1 MSMLNKVVKNEV
13 TADILQYKQL
23 IAGRPKAG
31 KTSLFHGIVKE
42 KFDGDMSKGLL
53 VAFEKGY
60 SALDGIHAVDIEEW
74 EDFQDLV
81 EELVDNKDEVSYEVL
96 GFDTIDILIKLA
108 TQYVVA
114 KQSIADKKRYTAIND
129 IGWGKGYALMEEEI
143 AEQVG
148 KLDQAGYGLFFI
160 THDKDTTMTTREGL
174 EYNKTIISAGGRGGD
189 YFRNTADLIVF
200 IELTKEIEKG
210 KQVDKRYIY
219 FRGDAD
225 MEAGSRFKYAPT
237 RVEYSTENYI
247 NAIEDAI
254 KKEYGSDEA
263 VEEAKEKQ
271 AEEAV
276 KKEEEKKKE
285 ESVTPEDL
293 IAKIDKQLKDV
304 SKDDKVRLAE
314 LLKADFGNANYKKYD
329 DVDDLKK
336 ALKLV
341 GKL

>member
-1 MSMLNKVVKNEV
+1 MSMLSKVKKNEV
-13 TADILQYKQL
+13 TADLMQYKQL

-31 KTSLFHGIVKE
+31 KTSLFHGVVKQ
-42 KFDGDMSKGLL
+42 KYDGDMSKGLL

-81 EELVDNKDEVSYEVL
+81 EELVDDKDDISYEVL

-129 IGWGKGYALMEEEI
+129 IGWGKGYELLENEI
-143 AEQVG
+143 AEQIG
-148 KLDQAGYGLFFI
+148 KLDQAGYSLFFI
-160 THDKDTTMTTREGL
+160 THDKDKTMTTREGL
-174 EYNKTIISAGGRGGD
+174 EYDKTVISAGGRGGD
-189 YFRNTADLIVF
+189 YFRNSADLIVF
-200 IELTKEIEKG
+200 IELTKEVENG

-225 MEAGSRFKYAPT
+225 MEAGSRFKHAPT

-254 KKEYGSDEA
+254 RKEYGSDEA
-263 VEEAKEKQ
+263 VEKAKKKQQEEAIKEK
-271 AEEAV
+271 E
-276 KKEEEKKKE
+276 KE
-285 ESVTPEDL
+285 ESIKPEGL
-293 IAKIDKQLKDV
+293 IKEIDEKLKDV
-304 SKDDKVRLAE
+304 DKEDKVKLAE

-329 DVDDLKK
+329 NVDDLKK
-336 ALKLV
+336 VSKLV
-341 GKL
+341 DKL